1 MASFVHL
8 SMHTKGRPGVSMR
21 DEEGRWE
28 EADDLCAGHAHDRCQ
43 AALETEEGSCTAPN
57 NVLKVCRWGMGG
69 MAAKGQSMVGG
80 REVAQIK
87 RARPV
92 VRRTVSRCPGRPSTG
107 SSRALDAS
115 RLDRGGRGRGS
126 RHNRLHSVAF
136 CPLCSPLRRHW
147 WPGGRRCGSVGERW
161 EWVCCERGTKAEPL
175 LLLLLHGKTAAGL
188 PLLPLPAL
196 PALPLAIDLVQ
207 AIIRVLG
214 PCPERAFSAVDF
226 VADAIVTLQ
235 YRRPQCSTP
244 RGRGYSGLIMG
255 QFSASSG
262 PILEW
267 RIMDREAIIANRRR
281 LSMCRAPAP
290 VHVDCR
296 TDGAAIQTA
305 GLVQQTWPARHATRD
320 GIVRVQTET
329 KCFRHPPS
337 HPHHTRRRW
346 PFC

>member
-1 MASFVHL
+1 
-8 SMHTKGRPGVSMR
+8 
-21 DEEGRWE
+21 
-28 EADDLCAGHAHDRCQ
+28 
-43 AALETEEGSCTAPN
+43 
-57 NVLKVCRWGMGG
+57 

-115 RLDRGGRGRGS
+115 RLDRGAGGGDRDTTGCIP
-126 RHNRLHSVAF
+126 LHFVPCA
-136 CPLCSPLRRHW
+136 PPLRRHW
-147 WPGGRRCGSVGERW
+147 WPGGKRCGSVGERW

-244 RGRGYSGLIMG
+244 RGERIFWANYGPVLG
-255 QFSASSG
+255 QFWANSGVENNGSRGHHRESSTAFHVQSTCTC
-262 PILEW
+262 PC
-267 RIMDREAIIANRRR
+267 R
-281 LSMCRAPAP
+281 LP
-290 VHVDCR
+290 
-296 TDGAAIQTA
+296 DG
-305 GLVQQTWPARHATRD
+305 R
-320 GIVRVQTET
+320 
-329 KCFRHPPS
+329 CS
-337 HPHHTRRRW
+337 HPDGRSCPTNMACPPCHPRRHRQS
-346 PFC
+346 PDGTKMFSSPTQPPTPHPTAMAVLLKLTLPSKPQRH

>member
-1 MASFVHL
+1 
-8 SMHTKGRPGVSMR
+8 
-21 DEEGRWE
+21 
-28 EADDLCAGHAHDRCQ
+28 
-43 AALETEEGSCTAPN
+43 
-57 NVLKVCRWGMGG
+57 

-115 RLDRGGRGRGS
+115 RLDRGAGGGDRDTTGCIP
-126 RHNRLHSVAF
+126 LHFVPCA
-136 CPLCSPLRRHW
+136 PPLRRHW

-161 EWVCCERGTKAEPL
+161 EWVCCERGTKAEP

-235 YRRPQCSTP
+235 YCRPQCSTP
-244 RGRGYSGLIMG
+244 RGERVFWANYGPVLG
-255 QFSASSG
+255 QFWANSGVENNGSRGHHRESSTAF
-262 PILEW
+262 P
-267 RIMDREAIIANRRR
+267 
-281 LSMCRAPAP
+281 MCRAPAP